1 MIEVCLPV
9 ENFTICAILESRPTS
24 EELYSAVLSLWKL
37 QEIMSHGWEEVKVC
51 AERKESDHP
60 TKLHILPVSTIYKK
74 CGQTCSKRRKQNQTL

>member
-1 MIEVCLPV
+1 MIEVCLLV
-9 ENFTICAILESRPTS
+9 ENFAICAILESRPTS

-60 TKLHILPVSTIYKK
+60 KNYIYYPCQPSIKNVV
-74 CGQTCSKRRKQNQTL
+74 RHM